1 MLWAF
6 LHAFT
11 AIMAN
16 DKRSSNNLYLEC
28 IGFVP
33 ILFISLCCF
42 GAKWWYGVQPRSG
55 LAPTLSLL
63 KTPSFCISYI
73 IYIELEVENEKL
85 EYNQTRGFSSRT
97 RVSWVPDKWLYHS
110 HSMIMNQ
117 LMSNVIPSNERFF
130 WEVDSSD
137 RDRLHFPTYYSYFL
151 RKQ

>member
-1 MLWAF
+1 MHWLCPHFIHLSMLFWCQMMIWCAS
-6 LHAFT
+6 
-11 AIMAN
+11 AI
-16 DKRSSNNLYLEC
+16 
-28 IGFVP
+28 
-33 ILFISLCCF
+33 
-42 GAKWWYGVQPRSG
+42 QPRSG
-55 LAPTLSLL
+55 LAPALSLL

-97 RVSWVPDKWLYHS
+97 RVSCVPDKWLYHS

-117 LMSNVIPSNERFF
+117 LMSNVIPSNERLF

-137 RDRLHFPTYYSYFL
+137 RDRLYFPTYYSYFL